1 MKLYVPQC
9 FLAFREWAAVVSSYG
24 CDHPRYTKQ
33 AVRRGDASRAV
44 VDTDELSHGSASGV
58 PAFLR
63 GSSLCAGLPVS
74 QADHE

>member
-9 FLAFREWAAVVSSYG
+9 FLAFREWAAVVSSSG
-24 CDHPRYTKQ
+24 CDHQRYTKQ
-33 AVRRGDASRAV
+33 AVRRAV
-44 VDTDELSHGSASGV
+44 VGTDELSHGSAFRV

-63 GSSLCAGLPVS
+63 GSSLCAGFPVS